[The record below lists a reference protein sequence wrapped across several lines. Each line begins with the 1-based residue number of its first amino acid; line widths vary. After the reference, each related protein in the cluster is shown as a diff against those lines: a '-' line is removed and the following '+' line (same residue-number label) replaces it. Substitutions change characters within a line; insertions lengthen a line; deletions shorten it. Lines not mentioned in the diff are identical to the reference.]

1 MCHFLH
7 LNNIIQT
14 YVREINRE
22 NSDLDG
28 FQFYATLEALGITGT
43 NFTYQ
48 VFVDRMPV
56 NAVLICRVSGLTFTP
71 TNGEFYLR
79 ATCTGY
85 PESKRIEF
93 EAIEMS
99 SSLSGVYKA
108 RYSAPAGTKWS
119 GWKSTLTNAELND
132 GTSTRVSV
140 KSSGGATR
148 MTIDCTSPNDGYVGL
163 EGSDGAWYRRLKF
176 LSDGKII
183 YAYKATG
190 GAEVT
195 KLISDKPS

>member
-1 MCHFLH
+1 MK
-7 LNNIIQT
+7 
-14 YVREINRE
+14 
-22 NSDLDG
+22 NSDLGD
-28 FQFYATLEALGITGT
+28 FKFYKSLEEIGVTGT
-43 NFTYQ
+43 DFTHQ
-48 VFVDRMPV
+48 AFVDLMPV
-56 NAVLICRVSGLTFTP
+56 NSLLLSFVTGLSFLPNTSSYILFV
-71 TNGEFYLR
+71 R
-79 ATCTGY
+79 CTGSSS
-85 PESKRIEF
+85 SKRINF
-93 EAIEMS
+93 EATEAFGS
-99 SSLSGVYKA
+99 ARGVYKA
-108 RYSAPAGTKWS
+108 RYAAPAGTQWS
-119 GWKSTLTNAELND
+119 GWERDLTNAELND

>member
-1 MCHFLH
+1 MGSVNYGVIFYLP
-7 LNNIIQT
+7 
-14 YVREINRE
+14 
-22 NSDLDG
+22 DG
-28 FQFYATLEALGITGT
+28 GAATAP
-43 NFTYQ
+43 Y
-48 VFVDRMPV
+48 
-56 NAVLICRVSGLTFTP
+56 ICKK
-71 TNGEFYLR
+71 TNGTWGEW
-79 ATCTGY
+79 TCLT
-85 PESKRIEF
+85 
-93 EAIEMS
+93 
-99 SSLSGVYKA
+99 
-108 RYSAPAGTKWS
+108 
-119 GWKSTLTNAELND
+119 TNAELND